1 MTNKRDDKQPEERV
15 IKKKL
20 PSKEETLKLIMERR
34 SITPKDLN
42 GDILR

>member
-1 MTNKRDDKQPEERV
+1 MTNKRDDKPPEERV